1 MLDLR
6 KQWCDRCRTYC
17 TGKPPFVCLLHSL
30 RPTCQHHLHCL
41 HQLTTTCLLLPSSYS
56 PTLIRR
62 HPSLL
67 SKCAPCPAKA
77 AKIFLASSSILS
89 AVGINFPLAS
99 SSITTIKQ
107 WTLRT
112 WMPLCW
118 LNRPLM
124 SLISIACEMMMMKV
138 VIRFLTMAGLI
149 GGAQGIGRIIY
160 CDNWYTSMDL
170 VTALWTS
177 FGFFCVG
184 TYVLSKK
191 KSRVGRDF
199 PFAKLSG
206 GAMKAFFGS
215 RTNFNSQINNK
226 CFDKKFVILG
236 QNISLKKQEIIDI
249 DLSLCVFSC
258 ANGWW
263 SLAWF

>member
-258 ANGWW
+258 ANG
-263 SLAWF
+263 